1 MPVFILH
8 FRVFVALNV
17 FANIKTLICKHT
29 RILLERLLTS
39 MVPIFSIKLY
49 PYFKILKWKWKKK
62 TPILDCNVIIKD
74 CNISKQTI
82 TKYMCSQI
90 TTNNIIKY
98 LLEMLKQYIRSVNG
112 CISVQSVI
120 VLLIEEGSKGI
131 RDIYCT

>member
-1 MPVFILH
+1 M
-8 FRVFVALNV
+8 
-17 FANIKTLICKHT
+17 K
-29 RILLERLLTS
+29 
-39 MVPIFSIKLY
+39 M
-49 PYFKILKWKWKKK
+49 KKK

-90 TTNNIIKY
+90 TTKNIIKY